1 MIEECLGRLYSGVT
15 ARRVTRVAETLV
27 DAAVWDT
34 AGPKDSLTLKPK
46 RAAFAS
52 KLDSTKIY
60 LRPGLN
66 SSDST
71 QRLAAA
77 VLMLTAGSKLAQAGA
92 YSLVIIDVEG
102 DGRVPAAERLCS
114 EIKKHRPDQEVVFI
128 CNHRVSVNTD
138 CPDEI
143 IRTEFNPQAMLDGVK
158 AVLNG
163 KPSGSQN

>member
-1 MIEECLGRLYSGVT
+1 MGADSPTILHVCGREQIRGLRDQIFRTNGYEVESTVSIEEG
-15 ARRVTRVAETLV
+15 
-27 DAAVWDT
+27 
-34 AGPKDSLTLKPK
+34 
-46 RAAFAS
+46 
-52 KLDSTKIY
+52 
-60 LRPGLN
+60 
-66 SSDST
+66 
-71 QRLAAA
+71 
-77 VLMLTAGSKLAQAGA
+77 MKLAQGRE

>member
-1 MIEECLGRLYSGVT
+1 MGADYPTILHVCGREQIRSLRDQIFRTNGYEVESTVSIEEG
-15 ARRVTRVAETLV
+15 
-27 DAAVWDT
+27 
-34 AGPKDSLTLKPK
+34 
-46 RAAFAS
+46 
-52 KLDSTKIY
+52 
-60 LRPGLN
+60 
-66 SSDST
+66 
-71 QRLAAA
+71 
-77 VLMLTAGSKLAQAGA
+77 MKLAQGRE